1 MWSKWLIILALL
13 LLLSACHDSNNN
25 LAKNNP
31 PPSQTPQASQADKT
45 VKLYLIPFD
54 IQFITGKHEN
64 EVEEFVKNNAC
75 QLMYSDFKALLDNDF
90 SQTDNR
96 MTYEKLNVRGKFLLD
111 NQVYYIDYDGIL
123 NQPIDG
129 FHHINK
135 QKLTKLV
142 ATKCH

>member
-1 MWSKWLIILALL
+1 MWSKWLIILALP
-13 LLLSACHDSNNN
+13 LLLSACHDSNNS

-54 IQFITGKHEN
+54 IQFITGKHED
-64 EVEEFVKNNAC
+64 EVEKFVKNNAC
-75 QLMYSDFKALLDNDF
+75 QFMYSYFKALLDNDF

-129 FHHINK
+129 FRHINK